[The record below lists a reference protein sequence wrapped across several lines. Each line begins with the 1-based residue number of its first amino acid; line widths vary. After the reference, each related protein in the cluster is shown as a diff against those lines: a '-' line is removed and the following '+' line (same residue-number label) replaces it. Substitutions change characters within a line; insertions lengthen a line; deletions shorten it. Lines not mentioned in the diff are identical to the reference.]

1 MSSISAGTA
10 TGNSLVRT
18 ADLTGNLV
26 LIAAGG
32 VVDAGGAGTN
42 TGALMMPSGT
52 TAQRPA
58 VATAGMI
65 RFNTTLAAT
74 EFYNGTTWISI

>member
-26 LIAAGG
+26 LIAASG
-32 VVDAGGAGTN
+32 VVDAGTN
-42 TGALMMPSGT
+42 TGALMIPRGN

-58 VATAGMI
+58 IASAGMI

>member
-26 LIAAGG
+26 LIAASGI
-32 VVDAGGAGTN
+32 VDAGGAGTN
-42 TGALMMPSGT
+42 TGALRMPIGN

-65 RFNTTLAAT
+65 RFNTTLSAT

>member
-18 ADLTGNLV
+18 ADLTGTLV

-32 VVDAGGAGTN
+32 VIDAGTN
-42 TGALMMPSGT
+42 TGAFRIPVGN

-58 VATAGMI
+58 VAAAGMI
-65 RFNTTLAAT
+65 RFNTTLAST

>member
-32 VVDAGGAGTN
+32 VVDAGGGVTN
-42 TGALMMPSGT
+42 TGALRIPVGN
-52 TAQRPA
+52 TAQRPTT
-58 VATAGMI
+58 ATAGMI

>member
-1 MSSISAGTA
+1 MSSISAGTV

-26 LIAAGG
+26 LIAASGI
-32 VVDAGGAGTN
+32 VDTSGAGTN
-42 TGALMMPSGT
+42 TGALMLPRGT
-52 TAQRPA
+52 TAQRPSPA
-58 VATAGMI
+58 QTGMI
-65 RFNTTLAAT
+65 RFNTTLAET

>member
-1 MSSISAGTA
+1 MSSISAGTV

-26 LIAAGG
+26 LIAASGI
-32 VVDAGGAGTN
+32 VDAGGAGTN
-42 TGALMMPSGT
+42 TGALMLPSGT

-58 VATAGMI
+58 IATAGMI
-65 RFNTTLAAT
+65 RYNTTLATT
-74 EFYNGTTWISI
+74 EFYNGTAWANI

>member
-1 MSSISAGTA
+1 MSIITAGTV

-26 LIAAGG
+26 LIAASGI
-32 VVDAGGAGTN
+32 VNAGTN
-42 TGALMMPSGT
+42 TGALRIPTGN

-58 VATAGMI
+58 IASAGMI
-65 RFNTTLAAT
+65 RFNTTLSAT

>member
-1 MSSISAGTA
+1 MSSISAGTV

-32 VVDAGGAGTN
+32 VVDASAN
-42 TGALMMPSGT
+42 TGALMIPRGN

-58 VATAGMI
+58 TASAGMI

>member
-1 MSSISAGTA
+1 MSSISAGNTE
-10 TGNSLVRT
+10 GNSLVRT

-32 VVDAGGAGTN
+32 VVDAGTN
-42 TGALMMPSGT
+42 TGALRIPVGT
-52 TAQRPA
+52 TAQRPT

-65 RFNTTLAAT
+65 RFNTTLSST